1 MLMVTTLFIASC
13 ALNVLWLALWHFE
26 MVGVSFV
33 VIVAEWLVLAALY
46 LNVRRTMKTA
56 AGWVP
61 VSIYTAWV
69 TVATLANMAILVTRL
84 LDGGVRAF
92 AFASGLAAVTACFS
106 LLQSGDEVVISDD
119 IYGGTYRLLE
129 QIFGGFGIRFLLTDF
144 GDPAAVEAKLS
155 ERTKMVYFET
165 PTNPM
170 MRVADIRRIAA
181 LAKRAGAVTVVDN
194 TFLTPYFQRPL
205 ELGADITLYSATK
218 FLCGHH
224 DTSAGLLVTS
234 DASLA
239 ERLALISRTE
249 GAALSPFDAFLIQ
262 RGMKTL
268 ALRME
273 KHQQNACAVTA
284 FLKTQPAVA
293 EVFYPGDE
301 DSPYYALSR
310 SQSTG
315 FGGMLSFT
323 LRTREQALAL
333 LERVK
338 LIKYAESLGGT
349 ESLITYPLTQTHAS
363 TPAPLREKLGIT
375 DRLVRLSVG
384 MEQEKDIID
393 DLFVALRA

>member
-1 MLMVTTLFIASC
+1 MANRGANRIKKEPNELENNLHIETL
-13 ALNVLWLALWHFE
+13 
-26 MVGVSFV
+26 
-33 VIVAEWLVLAALY
+33 
-46 LNVRRTMKTA
+46 
-56 AGWVP
+56 
-61 VSIYTAWV
+61 
-69 TVATLANMAILVTRL
+69 LANTPSVDGGGIAPVTGAIYQTSSFINNGKTPYSYTRCDNPTRSALEEKMCL

-129 QIFGGFGIRFLLTDF
+129 QIFGDF

-384 MEQEKDIID
+384 IEQEKDIID

>member
-1 MLMVTTLFIASC
+1 MDNNLHIETL
-13 ALNVLWLALWHFE
+13 
-26 MVGVSFV
+26 
-33 VIVAEWLVLAALY
+33 
-46 LNVRRTMKTA
+46 
-56 AGWVP
+56 
-61 VSIYTAWV
+61 
-69 TVATLANMAILVTRL
+69 LANTPSVDGSGIAPVTGAIYQTSSFINNGKTPYSYTRCDNPTRSAL
-84 LDGGVRAF
+84 EEKMRVLDGGVRAF

-106 LLQSGDEVVISDD
+106 LLQSGDEVVISND
-119 IYGGTYRLLE
+119 IYGGTFQLLE
-129 QIFGGFGIRFLLTDF
+129 QIFGHFGIRFLLTDMSSL
-144 GDPAAVEAKLS
+144 AEVEANLS

-170 MRVADIRRIAA
+170 LRVADIRRIAA
-181 LAKRAGAVTVVDN
+181 LAKRAGAITVVDN
-194 TFLTPYFQRPL
+194 TFLAPYFQRPL
-205 ELGADITLYSATK
+205 ALGADIALYSATK

-234 DASLA
+234 DVSLA
-239 ERLALISRTE
+239 DRLALISRTE

-273 KHQQNACAVTA
+273 KHQQNARAVAA
-284 FLKTQPAVA
+284 FLKDHPSVA
-293 EVFYPGDE
+293 EVFWPGDE
-301 DSPYYALSR
+301 DSPDYALSC

-315 FGGMLSFT
+315 FGGMLSFA
-323 LRTREQALAL
+323 LKTREQALSL
-333 LERVK
+333 LENVK
-338 LIKYAESLGGT
+338 LIKFAESLGGT

-384 MEQEKDIID
+384 IEQENDIIG

>member
-1 MLMVTTLFIASC
+1 MDGGGIAPSPAPSTRPPPSSTTAKRPTPTP
-13 ALNVLWLALWHFE
+13 
-26 MVGVSFV
+26 
-33 VIVAEWLVLAALY
+33 AA
-46 LNVRRTMKTA
+46 TTPPA
-56 AGWVP
+56 ARWRKNG
-61 VSIYTAWV
+61 
-69 TVATLANMAILVTRL
+69 L

-106 LLQSGDEVVISDD
+106 LLQSGDDVVISDD

-181 LAKRAGAVTVVDN
+181 LAKGAGAVTVVDN

-273 KHQQNACAVTA
+273 KHQQNARAVTA

-384 MEQEKDIID
+384 IEQEKDIID

>member
-1 MLMVTTLFIASC
+1 MC
-13 ALNVLWLALWHFE
+13 
-26 MVGVSFV
+26 
-33 VIVAEWLVLAALY
+33 
-46 LNVRRTMKTA
+46 
-56 AGWVP
+56 
-61 VSIYTAWV
+61 
-69 TVATLANMAILVTRL
+69 L

-284 FLKTQPAVA
+284 FLKT
-293 EVFYPGDE
+293 
-301 DSPYYALSR
+301 
-310 SQSTG
+310 
-315 FGGMLSFT
+315 
-323 LRTREQALAL
+323 
-333 LERVK
+333 
-338 LIKYAESLGGT
+338 
-349 ESLITYPLTQTHAS
+349 
-363 TPAPLREKLGIT
+363 
-375 DRLVRLSVG
+375 
-384 MEQEKDIID
+384 
-393 DLFVALRA
+393 

>member
-1 MLMVTTLFIASC
+1 MANRGANRIKKEPNELNNNLHIETL
-13 ALNVLWLALWHFE
+13 
-26 MVGVSFV
+26 
-33 VIVAEWLVLAALY
+33 
-46 LNVRRTMKTA
+46 
-56 AGWVP
+56 
-61 VSIYTAWV
+61 
-69 TVATLANMAILVTRL
+69 LANTPSVDGGGIAPVTGAIYQTSSFINNGKTPYSYTRCDNPTRSALEEKMCL

-181 LAKRAGAVTVVDN
+181 LAKGAGAVTVVDN

-284 FLKTQPAVA
+284 FLKPQPAVA

-384 MEQEKDIID
+384 IEQEKDIID

>member
-1 MLMVTTLFIASC
+1 MDNNLHIETL
-13 ALNVLWLALWHFE
+13 
-26 MVGVSFV
+26 
-33 VIVAEWLVLAALY
+33 
-46 LNVRRTMKTA
+46 
-56 AGWVP
+56 
-61 VSIYTAWV
+61 
-69 TVATLANMAILVTRL
+69 LANTPSVDGSGIAPVTGAIYQTSSFINNGKTPYSYTRCDNPTRSAL
-84 LDGGVRAF
+84 EEKMRVLDGGVRAF

-106 LLQSGDEVVISDD
+106 LLQSGDEVVISND

-129 QIFGGFGIRFLLTDF
+129 QIFGHFGIRFLLTDMSSL
-144 GDPAAVEAKLS
+144 AEVEANLS

-181 LAKRAGAVTVVDN
+181 LAKRAGAITVVDN

-205 ELGADITLYSATK
+205 ALGADIALYSATK

-234 DASLA
+234 DVSLA
-239 ERLALISRTE
+239 DR
-249 GAALSPFDAFLIQ
+249 LSPFDALLIQ

-273 KHQQNACAVTA
+273 KHQQNARAVAA
-284 FLKTQPAVA
+284 FLKDHPSVA
-293 EVFYPGDE
+293 EVFWPGDE
-301 DSPYYALSR
+301 DSPDYALSC

-315 FGGMLSFT
+315 FGGMLSFA
-323 LRTREQALAL
+323 LKTREQALSL
-333 LERVK
+333 LENVK
-338 LIKYAESLGGT
+338 LIKFAESLGGT
-349 ESLITYPLTQTHAS
+349 ESLSTYPLTQTHAS

-384 MEQEKDIID
+384 IEQENDIIG

>member
-1 MLMVTTLFIASC
+1 MPRLTKRLQTVLSRNRIAVCPLVFRLPAAVTGAIYQTSSFINNGKTPYSYTRC
-13 ALNVLWLALWHFE
+13 DNPTRSALE
-26 MVGVSFV
+26 EKMC
-33 VIVAEWLVLAALY
+33 
-46 LNVRRTMKTA
+46 
-56 AGWVP
+56 
-61 VSIYTAWV
+61 
-69 TVATLANMAILVTRL
+69 L

-384 MEQEKDIID
+384 IEQEKDIID

>member
-1 MLMVTTLFIASC
+1 MANRGANRIKKEPNELNNNLHIETL
-13 ALNVLWLALWHFE
+13 
-26 MVGVSFV
+26 
-33 VIVAEWLVLAALY
+33 
-46 LNVRRTMKTA
+46 
-56 AGWVP
+56 
-61 VSIYTAWV
+61 
-69 TVATLANMAILVTRL
+69 LANTPSVDGGGIAPVTGAIYQTSSFINNGKTPYSYTRCDNPTRSALEEKMCL

-106 LLQSGDEVVISDD
+106 LLQSGDEVV

-181 LAKRAGAVTVVDN
+181 LAKGAGAVTVVDN

-301 DSPYYALSR
+301 DCPYYALSR

-384 MEQEKDIID
+384 IEQEKDIID

>member
-1 MLMVTTLFIASC
+1 MANRGANRIKRSRTNWKTICISKPCWPTPRRWTDGGGIAPVTGAIYQTSSFINNGKTPYSYTRC
-13 ALNVLWLALWHFE
+13 DNPTRSALE
-26 MVGVSFV
+26 EKMC
-33 VIVAEWLVLAALY
+33 
-46 LNVRRTMKTA
+46 
-56 AGWVP
+56 
-61 VSIYTAWV
+61 
-69 TVATLANMAILVTRL
+69 L

-181 LAKRAGAVTVVDN
+181 LAKRAGAITVVDN

-273 KHQQNACAVTA
+273 KHQQNARAVTA

-384 MEQEKDIID
+384 IEQEKDIID

>member
-1 MLMVTTLFIASC
+1 MENNLHIETL
-13 ALNVLWLALWHFE
+13 
-26 MVGVSFV
+26 
-33 VIVAEWLVLAALY
+33 
-46 LNVRRTMKTA
+46 
-56 AGWVP
+56 
-61 VSIYTAWV
+61 
-69 TVATLANMAILVTRL
+69 LANTPSVDGGGIAPVTGAIYQTSSFINNGKTPYSYTRCDNPTRGALEEKMCL
-84 LDGGVRAF
+84 LDGRRARVRVRKRA
-92 AFASGLAAVTACFS
+92 GRGDGLLLAAAKRRRGRY
-106 LLQSGDEVVISDD
+106 LRRHLRRHLPAAG
-119 IYGGTYRLLE
+119 
-129 QIFGGFGIRFLLTDF
+129 TDF
-144 GDPAAVEAKLS
+144 RRLRHPLPADRLRRPRRGGSEA
-155 ERTKMVYFET
+155 ER
-165 PTNPM
+165 
-170 MRVADIRRIAA
+170 ADENGLLRDADQPDDARGGHPPASPA
-181 LAKRAGAVTVVDN
+181 LAKGAGAVTVVDN

-384 MEQEKDIID
+384 IEQEKDIID

>member
-1 MLMVTTLFIASC
+1 MRV
-13 ALNVLWLALWHFE
+13 
-26 MVGVSFV
+26 
-33 VIVAEWLVLAALY
+33 
-46 LNVRRTMKTA
+46 
-56 AGWVP
+56 
-61 VSIYTAWV
+61 
-69 TVATLANMAILVTRL
+69 

-106 LLQSGDEVVISDD
+106 LLQSGDEVVISND

-129 QIFGGFGIRFLLTDF
+129 QIFGHFGIRFLLTDMSSL
-144 GDPAAVEAKLS
+144 AEVEANLS

-170 MRVADIRRIAA
+170 LRVADIRRIAA
-181 LAKRAGAVTVVDN
+181 LAKRAGAITVVDN

-205 ELGADITLYSATK
+205 ALGADIALYSATK

-234 DASLA
+234 DVSLA
-239 ERLALISRTE
+239 DRLALISRTE

-273 KHQQNACAVTA
+273 KHQQNARAVAA
-284 FLKTQPAVA
+284 FLKDHPSVA
-293 EVFYPGDE
+293 EVFWPGDE
-301 DSPYYALSR
+301 DSPDYALSC

-315 FGGMLSFT
+315 FGGMLSFA
-323 LRTREQALAL
+323 LKTREQALSL
-333 LERVK
+333 LENVK
-338 LIKYAESLGGT
+338 LIKFAESLGGT

-384 MEQEKDIID
+384 IEQENDIIG

>member
-1 MLMVTTLFIASC
+1 MENNLHIETL
-13 ALNVLWLALWHFE
+13 
-26 MVGVSFV
+26 
-33 VIVAEWLVLAALY
+33 
-46 LNVRRTMKTA
+46 
-56 AGWVP
+56 
-61 VSIYTAWV
+61 
-69 TVATLANMAILVTRL
+69 LANTPSVDGGGIAPVTGAIYQTSSFINNGKTPYSYTRCDNPTRSALEEKMCL

-268 ALRME
+268 ADGKAPAERVRRDRVP
-273 KHQQNACAVTA
+273 QNAARRRGSV
-284 FLKTQPAVA
+284 LPRRRGQPV
-293 EVFYPGDE
+293 
-301 DSPYYALSR
+301 
-310 SQSTG
+310 
-315 FGGMLSFT
+315 
-323 LRTREQALAL
+323 LRPLAQP
-333 LERVK
+333 V
-338 LIKYAESLGGT
+338 
-349 ESLITYPLTQTHAS
+349 
-363 TPAPLREKLGIT
+363 
-375 DRLVRLSVG
+375 DRLRRDAVVHAPHTRTG
-384 MEQEKDIID
+384 
-393 DLFVALRA
+393 ARAARAGKADQIRRIARRHRKPHYIPAHADARVHARAAAREAGDHRPAGAPVCGN